1 MLINQLA
8 NEQAPAVR
16 NKLADTLAE
25 LARDSLSRG
34 QSWNELSSALFQ
46 CVASDNASIRE
57 SAFRVWSGVPVMLL
71 DMPMDQLKPL
81 FEQGLQDAHI
91 SVRILCFICLII
103 THHFSQHRS
112 A

>member
-1 MLINQLA
+1 MWLSLLIFYKLQSVVLINQLA
-8 NEQAPAVR
+8 NEQAPGVR

-46 CVASDNASIRE
+46 CVGNDAPAIRE
-57 SAFRVWSGVPVMLL
+57 SAWRVWSGVPVMLM

-81 FEQGLQDAHI
+81 LTQGLQDAHTNV
-91 SVRILCFICLII
+91 S
-103 THHFSQHRS
+103 
-112 A
+112 